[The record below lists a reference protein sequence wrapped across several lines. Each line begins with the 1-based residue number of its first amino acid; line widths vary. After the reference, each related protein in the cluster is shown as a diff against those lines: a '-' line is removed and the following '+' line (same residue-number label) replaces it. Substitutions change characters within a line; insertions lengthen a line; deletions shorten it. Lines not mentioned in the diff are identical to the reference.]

1 MFATPPRAEL
11 SDELVVDG
19 STPSAPVLSP
29 NGRWVTFVVAPVGQA
44 DDLPVSAPWIARA
57 DGSEPPRQLTG
68 GAVQVSSPQWAPD
81 SQWIFFLSDRPERG
95 TAQLQRIRPAGGDVE
110 ALTTWKG
117 GISDHH
123 PLAEPDLIAVIAPD
137 EPTDE
142 EERRAEQRDDAEVWG
157 ERVRFSR
164 LRLLDLRTREI
175 RTPEALGDRHVVEV
189 VQRPD
194 GGPLAVLNS
203 PGPRL
208 IWTRACSSPDST
220 CSLWRAELP
229 GTSALRRWG
238 HRRSSGGAPKQAGI
252 WLTWRRPHPDW
263 SVVPPCSTSPCPRA
277 GKQAST
283 AT

>member
-44 DDLPVSAPWIARA
+44 DELPVSALWIARA

-68 GAVQVSSPQWAPD
+68 GAVQVSSPRWAPD

-142 EERRAEQRDDAEVWG
+142 DERRAEQRDDAEVWG

-194 GGPLAVLNS
+194 GGPLAVLTWATPDLD
-203 PGPRL
+203 PGLLEPGL
-208 IWTRACSSPDST
+208 HLLAVESGATRDLGPAQVGASSP
-220 CSLWRAELP
+220 
-229 GTSALRRWG
+229 
-238 HRRSSGGAPKQAGI
+238 SGGAPKQAGI
-252 WLTWRRPHPDW
+252 WRTWRRPHPAW